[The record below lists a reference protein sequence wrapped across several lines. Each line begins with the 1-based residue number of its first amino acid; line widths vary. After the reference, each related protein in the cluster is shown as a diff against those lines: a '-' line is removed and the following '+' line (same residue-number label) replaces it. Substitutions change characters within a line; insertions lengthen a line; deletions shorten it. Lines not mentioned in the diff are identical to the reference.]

1 MTITKRSCGPP
12 TRRRNSIVRRTCS
25 PGLRPTIS
33 SAYSG
38 RPLEKAGEQ
47 GCGAGGAVGGDG
59 EVVDLAGDLGGD
71 RGGDV
76 GGAGRLVVHVPA
88 GPVAVEPVADMEV
101 LLEGAGG
108 GGGQEGGA
116 AGGGHGGAARS
127 GGRAGSTGRA
137 AGWRS
142 APSPWSARPGRSRG
156 RRRLGGG
163 PARGRRGGSPP

>member
-71 RGGDV
+71 V
-76 GGAGRLVVHVPA
+76 GGAGRLVVHVPP

-101 LLEGAGG
+101 LLEVAGEREVQEGPPAGG
-108 GGGQEGGA
+108 QLHRRGQPALDDREV
-116 AGGGHGGAARS
+116 AGG
-127 GGRAGSTGRA
+127 
-137 AGWRS
+137 
-142 APSPWSARPGRSRG
+142 
-156 RRRLGGG
+156 
-163 PARGRRGGSPP
+163 

>member
-12 TRRRNSIVRRTCS
+12 TRRRNSIVRRTSS

-76 GGAGRLVVHVPA
+76 GGAGRLVVHVP
-88 GPVAVEPVADMEV
+88 PRP
-101 LLEGAGG
+101 GG
-108 GGGQEGGA
+108 GAPGGD
-116 AGGGHGGAARS
+116 
-127 GGRAGSTGRA
+127 
-137 AGWRS
+137 
-142 APSPWSARPGRSRG
+142 
-156 RRRLGGG
+156 
-163 PARGRRGGSPP
+163 RGG